1 MATSQ
6 TNNYYLNQ
14 WISTDPVLRT
24 DFNTDN
30 YKIDSALNYHS
41 NRLSK
46 LEIKTNSLTND
57 AYTIQKPPIV
67 MGTYTGN
74 GAQSQSISLGFQP
87 KAVLALRSNLTPNSD
102 HFFANGLALYGV
114 DSATGTEI
122 TSDGFTVH
130 YIDDGNTIR
139 ATNEKGVLYI
149 YFAVK

>member
-14 WISTDPVLRT
+14 WVATDPVLRT

-74 GAQSQSISLGFQP
+74 GAEP
-87 KAVLALRSNLTPNSD
+87 E
-102 HFFANGLALYGV
+102 HFSGV
-114 DSATGTEI
+114 SAQG
-122 TSDGFTVH
+122 GA
-130 YIDDGNTIR
+130 GP
-139 ATNEKGVLYI
+139 AQ
-149 YFAVK
+149 